1 MSDAANLVSR
11 MLLSAVFIFSGYLK
25 FVNVT
30 TITDNPGTKRIM
42 DLVAAGAPA
51 PVWLSYLPVAMEMA
65 GGLAIIVGFKTR
77 WVALAFVIYLII
89 ITPLGHPFWLL
100 EGAARS
106 ANQVNFNENLA
117 ILGGYLLLATTGPG
131 RYALDNRSR

>member
-51 PVWLSYLPVAMEMA
+51 PVWLSYLPAAMEMA